1 MIYFFFAEHFLSTIN
16 IVMDYKFN
24 SISISFFILVVSI
37 LVACQI
43 PQDEKKFN
51 RERDYIKPIQGKN
64 ETIPL
69 EFAKKGKALISYS
82 DCYICHKEDKES
94 VGPAFA
100 DIAKRYPA
108 KKVYLDLL
116 ANKIIIGGR
125 GTWGTPLMDPHPEL
139 SFDDAKLMVYYIMSL
154 KNQK

>member
-1 MIYFFFAEHFLSTIN
+1 MYH
-16 IVMDYKFN
+16 KFN
-24 SISISFFILVVSI
+24 SISISCFVLVMSI
-37 LVACQI
+37 LIACQP
-43 PQDEKKFN
+43 PQEEKIYN

-64 ETIPL
+64 ESIPL
-69 EFAKKGKALISYS
+69 EFAKKGEALISYS

-94 VGPAFA
+94 TGPAFA

-108 KKVYLDLL
+108 NKVYFDLL

-139 SFDDAKLMVYYIMSL
+139 SFDDAKQMVYYIMSL

>member
-1 MIYFFFAEHFLSTIN
+1 MKFKIAILLCSFHILITFLGI
-16 IVMDYKFN
+16 
-24 SISISFFILVVSI
+24 
-37 LVACQI
+37 
-43 PQDEKKFN
+43 
-51 RERDYIKPIQGKN
+51 
-64 ETIPL
+64 
-69 EFAKKGKALISYS
+69 
-82 DCYICHKEDKES
+82 
-94 VGPAFA
+94 PAFA

-108 KKVYLDLL
+108 NKVYFDLL